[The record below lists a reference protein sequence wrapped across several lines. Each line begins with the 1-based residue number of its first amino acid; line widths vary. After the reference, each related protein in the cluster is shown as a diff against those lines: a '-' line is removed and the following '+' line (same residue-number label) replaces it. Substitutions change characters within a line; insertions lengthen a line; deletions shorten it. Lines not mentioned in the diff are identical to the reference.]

1 MREKHRQR
9 DSDSQCVCG
18 ARRRER
24 RGIVQ
29 HKSAPPDARPPELHT
44 ADQHTE
50 QQGGDEPKVCAVIRG
65 ADRSV
70 GPGTVVVV
78 AWDEVARHGATS
90 GTRVGAGLISG
101 TSGAGGVI
109 VAELGVAMK
118 GAKGGAPGALLRVT
132 SEPTLTTT
140 AKDLLGVRDDYYG
153 GNELFM
159 HEDILHSSNPRL
171 FPLRRGSGKHFPLPS
186 LANC

>member
-70 GPGTVVVV
+70 GPGTCPSKGSNSWL
-78 AWDEVARHGATS
+78 ASKARCAS
-90 GTRVGAGLISG
+90 S
-101 TSGAGGVI
+101 SPEF
-109 VAELGVAMK
+109 ELQQ
-118 GAKGGAPGALLRVT
+118 R
-132 SEPTLTTT
+132 
-140 AKDLLGVRDDYYG
+140 
-153 GNELFM
+153 
-159 HEDILHSSNPRL
+159 IQ
-171 FPLRRGSGKHFPLPS
+171 
-186 LANC
+186 